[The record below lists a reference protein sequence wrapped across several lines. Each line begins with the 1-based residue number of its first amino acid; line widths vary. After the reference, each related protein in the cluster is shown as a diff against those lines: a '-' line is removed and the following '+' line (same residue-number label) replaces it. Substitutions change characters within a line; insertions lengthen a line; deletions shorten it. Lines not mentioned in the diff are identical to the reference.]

1 MTVTI
6 GRRELL
12 AALGGAAA
20 AWPLATRAQQGER
33 VRRIGVLMNLAAD
46 DPETLARLA
55 AFHQGL
61 QEAGWVVG
69 RNLRIDYRWGAGDSE
84 RTRKF
89 AAELVALAPDV
100 ILTTGA
106 VTLGPLQQVSRT
118 VPIVFVNVTDPVGGG
133 FVASLGRPGGNATGF
148 TSIEYGM
155 SGKWLEL
162 LKEIAPR
169 VTRAAIIRDPTFA
182 SGIGQLGAIQSVAPS
197 FGVEVSP
204 IGVDVRDVS
213 GIERAIT
220 AFARSP
226 NGGLIVTTNASA
238 AVHRDLIIA
247 LAARHRLPAVYPY
260 RYYVTRSGLISYG
273 PNTIDQYRRAAGYVD
288 RILKGEKPANLPV
301 QEPVKYELVIN
312 LKTAKLLGLEVPATV
327 LARADEVIE

>member
-1 MTVTI
+1 MSS
-6 GRRELL
+6 RRQFITL
-12 AALGGAAA
+12 LGGAAA
-20 AWPLATRAQQGER
+20 AWPLAGRAQQPER
-33 VRRIGVLMNLAAD
+33 VRRIGVLMNLASD
-46 DPETLARLA
+46 DAEGQARLA

-61 QEAGWVVG
+61 QQLGWTVG
-69 RNLRIDYRWGAGDSE
+69 RNVQIDYRWGAGNADYI
-84 RTRKF
+84 RKF

-106 VTLGPLQQVSRT
+106 VALGPLQQVSRT

>member
-1 MTVTI
+1 MR
-6 GRRELL
+6 RREFIMLI
-12 AALGGAAA
+12 GGAAA
-20 AWPLATRAQQGER
+20 AWPLAGRAQQPER
-33 VRRIGVLMNLAAD
+33 VRRIGVLMNLASD
-46 DPETLARLA
+46 DAEGQARLA

-61 QEAGWVVG
+61 QQLGWTVG
-69 RNLRIDYRWGAGDSE
+69 RNVQIDYRWGAGNADYI
-84 RTRKF
+84 RKF

-106 VTLGPLQQVSRT
+106 VALGPLQQVSRT

-312 LKTAKLLGLEVPATV
+312 LKTAKTLGIEVPPTL